1 MGEQLSSVFERI
13 KMCHLLFCD
22 FELLRGLQLK
32 AHGHPQNGAVGRT
45 CGGIKS
51 SAGPIRPKTEEV
63 IPKQEPHGLEE
74 ERFYS
79 REVGTKKPLPTW
91 ERSKESNH
99 SRNISPRSWPGQGG
113 QASLVFP
120 LPYHGT
126 LCPASLSKAC
136 TYCIPLLIFN
146 QAAGPKFPLS
156 VFQIV
161 TFVYSGMQ
169 FILA

>member
-22 FELLRGLQLK
+22 FKLLSGLQLK

-63 IPKQEPHGLEE
+63 RPKQEPHGLEE

-79 REVGTKKPLPTW
+79 REVGTKKRLPTW

-99 SRNISPRSWPGQGG
+99 SNKCQTRFSTRIRRIRKKLKPYAKPFLKLWPQY
-113 QASLVFP
+113 SVVNP
-120 LPYHGT
+120 
-126 LCPASLSKAC
+126 
-136 TYCIPLLIFN
+136 N
-146 QAAGPKFPLS
+146 QAGIGLKMKVGPFSFK
-156 VFQIV
+156 VI
-161 TFVYSGMQ
+161 
-169 FILA
+169 